1 MATEEDGGKK
11 GCAKAQLGENCTL
24 QAAADPRTGNVAG
37 QDQGNRHGFFRP
49 AA

>member
-11 GCAKAQLGENCTL
+11 GRAKAQAGEHCTL
-24 QAAADPRTGNVAG
+24 QAATDPRTGNVAG